1 MISGAS
7 VTTQYI
13 KLLTGESSTPSS
25 TTPDTDQTPEVEEPA
40 DVNEAVED
48 LPGTPTL
55 NIQETVLEGT
65 AGSSVDLGVSF
76 SGDANDRVTVFIQ
89 PKDCTITLASGAVIA
104 AGTSKKFS
112 NTVTVVNNKLAGA
125 KVNVGEQ
132 QGLVSVTYDNQTQT
146 ITVAVVTE

>member
-1 MISGAS
+1 
-7 VTTQYI
+7 V
-13 KLLTGESSTPSS
+13 
-25 TTPDTDQTPEVEEPA
+25 
-40 DVNEAVED
+40 
-48 LPGTPTL
+48 
-55 NIQETVLEGT
+55 
-65 AGSSVDLGVSF
+65 
-76 SGDANDRVTVFIQ
+76 
-89 PKDCTITLASGAVIA
+89 IT